1 MMAGVVKQVMV
12 WPQEG
17 EKEFTA
23 SAVSSVGPPCPLS
36 AEGPAEV
43 PLNPGQPEHCGPCS
57 RILGAAVC
65 LKASVPVTHLLQR
78 GAVPTSSDWPTD
90 RTDQK

>member
-1 MMAGVVKQVMV
+1 MV

-17 EKEFTA
+17 EKEFIA

-43 PLNPGQPEHCGPCS
+43 TSEP
-57 RILGAAVC
+57 RAARTLGALV
-65 LKASVPVTHLLQR
+65 LGS
-78 GAVPTSSDWPTD
+78 
-90 RTDQK
+90 